1 MPDRLVVQ
9 WMLRFLKS
17 PQIFDKIVTFNKMP
31 NRDVEAVIFNGGV
44 SAKKTLLPLK
54 QKKIAIKAIAK

>member
-17 PQIFDKIVTFNKMP
+17 PQIFDSIVTFNKMP

-44 SAKKTLLPLK
+44 SAKKM
-54 QKKIAIKAIAK
+54 Q